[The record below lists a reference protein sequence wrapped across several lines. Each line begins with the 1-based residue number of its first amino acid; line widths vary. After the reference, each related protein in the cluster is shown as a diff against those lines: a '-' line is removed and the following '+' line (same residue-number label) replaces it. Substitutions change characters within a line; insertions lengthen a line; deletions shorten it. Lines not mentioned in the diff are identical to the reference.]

1 MNQNVFTRAYLQG
14 LPEDYKQQIISMQI
28 KPFVDMVRGH
38 ALGGKT
44 SLMVFE
50 SEYLGSPFES
60 EYLGSP
66 QQYPKLTREDFLAG
80 FKKIFPDCDVSYQER
95 WHETS
100 ATTRVQQKGILID
113 WS

>member
-1 MNQNVFTRAYLQG
+1 MQQNVFTRAYLQG
-14 LPEDYKQQIISMQI
+14 LPEEYKQQHINIRI

-38 ALGGKT
+38 ASGGKN

-50 SEYLGSPFES
+50 SEYLGSP
-60 EYLGSP
+60 
-66 QQYPKLTREDFLAG
+66 QQYPQLTREDFLAA
-80 FKKIFPDCDVSYQER
+80 FKKIYPDCDVSYQER

-100 ATTRVQQKGILID
+100 PTTRVQQKGILID